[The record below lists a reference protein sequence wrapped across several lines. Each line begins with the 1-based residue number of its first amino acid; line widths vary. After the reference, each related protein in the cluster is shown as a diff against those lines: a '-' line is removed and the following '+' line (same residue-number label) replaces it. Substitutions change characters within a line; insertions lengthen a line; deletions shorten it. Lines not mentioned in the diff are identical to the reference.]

1 MHFIAYLLYVFDT
14 VMFYLALSYS
24 AGYSVTYSLWK
35 MQAIQHLLLTCSFFS
50 FFIRLSFGLF

>member
-24 AGYSVTYSLWK
+24 AGYSVTYSL
-35 MQAIQHLLLTCSFFS
+35 
-50 FFIRLSFGLF
+50 